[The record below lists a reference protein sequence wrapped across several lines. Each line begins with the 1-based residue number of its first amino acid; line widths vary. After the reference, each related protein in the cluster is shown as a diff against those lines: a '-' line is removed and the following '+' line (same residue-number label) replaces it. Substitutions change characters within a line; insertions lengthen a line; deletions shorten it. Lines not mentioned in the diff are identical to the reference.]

1 MFVIF
6 VTVEVVMRKT
16 LSEMDLLS
24 ISGRYLVGSE
34 GFNVLLS
41 LFWGFYD
48 GIARKMRF
56 LDLFAP
62 ILKLQV

>member
-1 MFVIF
+1 
-6 VTVEVVMRKT
+6 MRKT

-24 ISGRYLVGSE
+24 ISGRYLVRSE